1 MLQVYEAHIL
11 ELGQN
16 LIVDDNDFKDVGHFQ
31 ADTAIIPVLS
41 ATLHAADFDIT
52 NAGTVATTNL
62 HVGKLGNNIA
72 GVTGSEQLTNVHEI
86 SGDEL
91 SVTTATVTSGHIG
104 RLTSALDA
112 DASDIS
118 GVNHFEADTINT
130 ALSASL
136 NAGGFDIDNINTLA
150 AATANIGQ
158 LATDLDGTPT
168 PTPHHHAAPPYNTF
182 QLQPS

>member
-1 MLQVYEAHIL
+1 MPRGHYRFPILTSDDLDNYQVTLDKSGNPIITGTFSR
-11 ELGQN
+11 ELN
-16 LIVDDNDFKDVGHFQ
+16 LKGI
-31 ADTAIIPVLS
+31 
-41 ATLHAADFDIT
+41 
-52 NAGTVATTNL
+52 
-62 HVGKLGNNIA
+62 GKLGNNIA

-86 SGDEL
+86 YGDEL
-91 SVTTATVTSGHIG
+91 TVTTATVTSGHIG
-104 RLTSALDA
+104 HLTSALDA

-118 GVNHFEADTINT
+118 GVNHFEADSINT

-158 LATDLDGTPT
+158 LAADLDGTTTPTPT
-168 PTPHHHAAPPYNTF
+168 PTPHHAVPPYNTC